1 MRTAFIFLLPFF
13 SCISG
18 HQEKCSDVVPMDN
31 FDIDQFLGNWYVIQQ
46 TKTESRCIQH
56 QIVPLEKPGEYRI
69 SQISP
74 HYLLDKFHLQHEHTY
89 SGILITDPVSPARMK
104 ARYALSFGDEAYIVI
119 TTDYDNFAG
128 IVTCGAVGNSRSATI
143 LSRTRSLT
151 EQQLTAIRE
160 KIEGFSVNIQHLS
173 TISQINCPVDGIW
186 GINIKI
192 GHDILYP
199 DRLKDSAKGIV
210 KDIGSAINGAF
221 QNGAKFFDGLLNR
234 KARRI

>member
-1 MRTAFIFLLPFF
+1 
-13 SCISG
+13 
-18 HQEKCSDVVPMDN
+18 MDN
-31 FDIDQFLGNWYVIQQ
+31 FDIDQVNPFFFLISINSFLKGLIFQFLGNWYVIQQ

-56 QIVPLEKPGEYRI
+56 QIVPLEKSGEYRI

-104 ARYALSFGDEAYIVI
+104 ARYALSFGDEAYVVI
-119 TTDYDNFAG
+119 ITDYDNFAG
-128 IVTCGAVGNSRSATI
+128 IVTCGAIGNSRSATI

-160 KIEGFSVNIQHLS
+160 KLEGFSVNIQHLS

-192 GHDILYP
+192 GHDILHP
-199 DRLKDSAKGIV
+199 DRLKESAKGVV

-221 QNGAKFFDGLLNR
+221 QNGAKVSFFF
-234 KARRI
+234 